1 MNYKVKK
8 LLTNW
13 RVLLLIFFLVISLIA
28 IHPTLSKGAA
38 IRNVITNSSA
48 SLAGVPQPKPNILP
62 VNRER
67 IISINNAPVNTVE
80 DYYKY
85 ISTLTPNRTI
95 TVKTN
100 KAVYKLLTQENFET
114 ITLNETEEKTVEAV
128 PAENS

>member
-1 MNYKVKK
+1 MNYKAKK

-13 RVLLLIFFLVISLIA
+13 RVILLIFFLVVSVIA

-67 IISINNAPVNTVE
+67 IIAINNVPVNTVD
-80 DYYKY
+80 DYYKFT
-85 ISTLTPNRTI
+85 STLAPNRTV
-95 TVKTN
+95 TVKTS
-100 KAVYKLLTQENFET
+100 KAIYRLLTQENFET
-114 ITLNETEEKTVEAV
+114 VTLN
-128 PAENS
+128 